1 MKENKFYEYIEYDEQ
16 DKKNCRG
23 YPFYTVREILKN
35 RTGYEYFEDMNVY
48 KGGCHNIGW
57 GCEGYKGEL
66 KRDLYESIHDFND
79 FKIKACEVVLRD
91 MERSNVTTKIGD
103 KKECEKYPFYTFRIR
118 PNFTHYEDYE
128 YFQDNCHRQK
138 WNCKG
143 GEIVISSDIKEEYIA
158 VNDEKNLCEIA
169 IHNFEI
175 ANNATQSFSRNIFIY
190 SQILFLTLFFL
201 FTS

>member
-1 MKENKFYEYIEYDEQ
+1 
-16 DKKNCRG
+16 
-23 YPFYTVREILKN
+23 
-35 RTGYEYFEDMNVY
+35 MNAN
-48 KGGCHNIGW
+48 KGGCHDIGW
-57 GCEGYKGEL
+57 GCKGYIGEL
-66 KRDLYESIHDFND
+66 KRDLYENIQDFND
-79 FKIKACEVVLRD
+79 FKIKTCEIVL
-91 MERSNVTTKIGD
+91 
-103 KKECEKYPFYTFRIR
+103 IR

-143 GEIVISSDIKEEYIA
+143 GEIVISSYTKEDYIA

-175 ANNATQSFSRNIFIY
+175 TNNDTQSFSRNIFIY

>member
-1 MKENKFYEYIEYDEQ
+1 MYILGLIAIFLWISISNGEVFNINEYKYINENDNINKFTLKENKLYKYSEY

-23 YPFYTVREILKN
+23 YPFYTVREVFKN
-35 RTGYEYFEDMNVY
+35 ST
-48 KGGCHNIGW
+48 GGCHDIGW
-57 GCEGYKGEL
+57 GCKGYIGEL
-66 KRDLYESIHDFND
+66 KRDLYENIQDFND
-79 FKIKACEVVLRD
+79 FKIKTYL
-91 MERSNVTTKIGD
+91 ERSNDATKIID
-103 KKECEKYPFYTFRIR
+103 KEEY
-118 PNFTHYEDYE
+118 YE

-143 GEIVISSDIKEEYIA
+143 GEIVISSYTKEDYIA

-175 ANNATQSFSRNIFIY
+175 TNNDTQSFSRNIFIY